1 MESQRRRRSLG
12 FTRPFLLLS
21 CMLAIV
27 GSAFADPIA
36 PPEGAED
43 IAPPAGHRPYLVL
56 HAVGTQTYTC
66 TEAGTWSTASVP
78 VADLFAENGKK
89 IGVHSAG
96 PRWELK
102 DGSFVHAA
110 RVSGVTKDATAIA
123 WLLLQAT
130 NKGAGADGD
139 RLAKTTYIQRVNTVG
154 GTAPAG
160 PCTPG
165 ATVSV
170 PYSADY
176 YFYQSATE

>member
-1 MESQRRRRSLG
+1 MKSQHRRRSLG
-12 FTRPFLLLS
+12 FTRPLLLS
-21 CMLAIV
+21 CMLAIA
-27 GSAFADPIA
+27 GSVLADPIP

-43 IAPPAGHRPYLVL
+43 IPVPAGNRPYLVL

-78 VADLFAENGKK
+78 LADLFAANGKQV
-89 IGVHSAG
+89 GVHSAG

-102 DGSFVHAA
+102 DGSWVLGA
-110 RVSGVTKDATAIA
+110 RVSGVTKDPSAIA

-130 NKGAGADGD
+130 SKGAGADGD

-154 GTAPAG
+154 GIAPAG

-165 ATVSV
+165 ATISV

-176 YFYQSATE
+176 YFYQSSTE